1 MHSMAIVPLS
11 AALRQAV
18 ADNGGQLPDLVPLGG
33 DGSDRQFFRLP
44 NGARSLILLY
54 QSHPPGRTV
63 TENDSYFYIGR
74 HLWQRGLPVPEIY
87 HYCREEGWFLLED
100 LGDWNLQDEVQ
111 ARPTPEAILA
121 KYNEALKLLVRVQIE
136 GHQGFD
142 PAWCFD
148 TPVYDHK
155 LVRERECHYFVRA
168 FLQGFLG
175 MAITPEHLE
184 ADFGQLLAQALPAG
198 KRFFLHRDF
207 QSRNLM
213 IKAGCL
219 RLIDFQGS
227 RLGPLAYDLA
237 ALLLDPYVALP
248 LDWQERLLQDYLKLV
263 KDYLPVD
270 EGAFTEQYEYLAI
283 CRNLQILGA
292 FSFLTRVKGK
302 PQFAQY
308 LPPALAGLRDRLAQP
323 PGQAFPR
330 LRQVVEQASEIL
342 RSGFGGPLAGT
353 MV

>member
-1 MHSMAIVPLS
+1 MNRISFS

-18 ADNGGQLPDLVPLGG
+18 ADNGGQLQDLVPLSG
-33 DGSDRQFFRLP
+33 DGSDRRFFRLP
-44 NGARSLILLY
+44 NGERPLVLLY
-54 QSHPPGRTV
+54 QPNPPGALV

-74 HLWQRGLPVPEIY
+74 YLWQRGLPVPEIY

-100 LGDWNLQDEVQ
+100 LGDRDLQDEVQ
-111 ARPTPEAILA
+111 ARPAPEAVLA
-121 KYNEALKLLVRVQIE
+121 WYDQALKLLVRLQIE

-148 TPVYDHK
+148 TPAYDHK

-175 MAITPEHLE
+175 MAITPEHLQ
-184 ADFGQLLAQALPAG
+184 ADFGQLLALALPPG
-198 KRFFLHRDF
+198 NRYFLHRDF

-227 RLGPLAYDLA
+227 RLGPLPYDLA

-248 LDWQERLLQDYLKLV
+248 LNWQARLLQDYLKLV

-270 EGAFTEQYEYLAI
+270 EGAFIEQYNYLAI

-292 FSFLTRVKGK
+292 FGFLTRVKGK

-308 LPPALAGLRDRLAQP
+308 LPAALAALRDRLAQP

-330 LRQVVEQASEIL
+330 LRQVVEQASEIWS
-342 RSGFGGPLAGT
+342 SGFAGPLAGP